1 MRSVLLNSFYMYQAT
16 LLPCVLALSSSVTH
30 AQEATQTPA
39 AVTELPRVIA
49 IPTLNAQAIYA
60 HAEFLSSDLLEGRAT
75 GSPGYAMA
83 AAYVSAQFR
92 QYGLAPA
99 ADANTYLRAV
109 PLVEATVV
117 LPGSSA
123 VLRRD
128 GVNIAFDF
136 SKDYLPSANFFNASS
151 SVTAPL
157 MFAGYGIEAPEYK
170 YNDLAELDLQGKIA
184 VVLEGAPER
193 LTAEVSNYYGR
204 PTTKYAS
211 LAKAGAIG
219 VIEIHPAADKSNE
232 EVPNSWER
240 AAAMSWVS
248 QMRRLTADGQPEER
262 FPELK
267 LKFRFNAAAAA
278 QLFTSNG
285 HSFEQALQAA
295 KASQPQGF
303 ALPGAITLSTTTGIR
318 RTESNNVLGIVRGS
332 DPRLQQEYILVAANL
347 DGLGR
352 GAAFNG
358 DNIYNSLQRNAVGVA
373 MMLEMARAVATLP
386 VKPKRSILFAALT
399 AGEKEAQGLKALLA
413 DGPIRNIVASIVID
427 TPMPVARTS
436 DVITIGADQSSV
448 GNPLVSAAQQLNL
461 RLVRSDEPDN
471 SVLMDSLAPLLRAGI
486 PALALRSGNRARD
499 SRVNVASTKRTWL
512 QQHITQVSDDLNNVP
527 LDVSATRELTSLNL
541 ATLLE
546 LANDTDR
553 PVWYR
558 SSLAYRKLTR
568 E

>member
-1 MRSVLLNSFYMYQAT
+1 MLLIT
-16 LLPCVLALSSSVTH
+16 ITGLCLSSTH
-30 AQEATQTPA
+30 AQEAPPL
-39 AVTELPRVIA
+39 AVTTSAPKLIVIPA
-49 IPTLNAQAIYA
+49 LSGQAIYA

-75 GSPGYAMA
+75 GSPGYALA
-83 AAYVSAQFR
+83 AAYVSSQFR
-92 QYGLAPA
+92 QYGLLPSGEAGS
-99 ADANTYLRAV
+99 YLRAV

-128 GVNIAFDF
+128 STTTQFDF

-157 MFAGYGIEAPEYK
+157 VFAGYGIEAPEHK

-184 VVLEGAPER
+184 VVLEGAPDR
-193 LTAEVSNYYGR
+193 MTAELRNYYGSQS
-204 PTTKYAS
+204 TKYAS
-211 LAKAGAIG
+211 LVKAGAIG
-219 VIEIHPAADKSNE
+219 VIEILPVTDKGNL
-232 EVPNSWER
+232 EVQHSWER

-248 QMRRLTADGQPEER
+248 QLRRLNAEHQPDER

-267 LKFRFNAAAAA
+267 LKFRFSALAAA
-278 QLFTSNG
+278 QLFNNSVN
-285 HSFEQALQAA
+285 SLEQIMLTA
-295 KASQPQGF
+295 KSGEAQGF
-303 ALPGAITLSTTTGIR
+303 ALPGVLTLTATTGLR
-318 RTESNNVLGIVRGS
+318 RIESHNVLGFVRGN
-332 DPRLQQEYILVAANL
+332 DPRLQQETILVTANL

-352 GAAFNG
+352 GAAING
-358 DNIYNSLQRNAVGVA
+358 DNIYNGLQRNAVGVA
-373 MMLEMARAVATLP
+373 MLLEVARAVAASP

-413 DGPIRNIVASIVID
+413 DGSARNIVASITLD

-436 DVITIGADQSSV
+436 DVIAVGADQSSV
-448 GNPLVSAAQQLNL
+448 GNSLVNAAQQLNL
-461 RLVRSDEPDN
+461 RLIRSDELSN
-471 SVLMDSLAPLLRAGI
+471 SVLIDSLAPLVRAGI

-499 SRVNVASTKRTWL
+499 SRVNVVNIKRSWS
-512 QQHITQVSDDLNNVP
+512 QQHLSQVSDDLNNAP
-527 LDVSATRELTSLNL
+527 LDASAARELGSLNV

-546 LANDTDR
+546 LANSTER

-558 SSLAYRKLTR
+558 SSLAYGRLTR